1 VSLVGTKALNAGYPI
16 KPLAVS
22 KDTGE
27 TVNGICR
34 NDNDPISIQ
43 YFNSLPYA
51 SRVGVVGMNVDDQN
65 EGEYFET
72 NAIV

>member
-1 VSLVGTKALNAGYPI
+1 MSFVGTKALNSGDSI
-16 KPLAVS
+16 KSLAVS
-22 KDTGE
+22 KDAGE
-27 TVNGICR
+27 AVHGVCR

-43 YFNSLPYA
+43 YFNSFPYA

-65 EGEYFET
+65 EGESFET

>member
-1 VSLVGTKALNAGYPI
+1 MGLVGTKALDASDSV

-22 KDTGE
+22 KDTGK
-27 TVNGICR
+27 TVNGVCR
-34 NDNDPISIQ
+34 DDNDPISIQ
-43 YFNSLPYA
+43 YFNSFPYA
-51 SRVGVVGMNVDDQN
+51 SRIGIVGMNVDDQN

>member
-1 VSLVGTKALNAGYPI
+1 MSFVGTKALNSGDPI
-16 KPLAVS
+16 KSLAVS
-22 KDTGE
+22 KDTGK
-27 TVNGICR
+27 TVNGVCR

-43 YFNSLPYA
+43 YFNSFLYA

-65 EGEYFET
+65 EGESFET

>member
-1 VSLVGTKALNAGYPI
+1 MGLVGTKALDASDSV

-27 TVNGICR
+27 TVNCICR

-43 YFNSLPYA
+43 YFNSFPNA
-51 SRVGVVGMNVDDQN
+51 SRVWVVGMNVDDQN
-65 EGEYFET
+65 EGE
-72 NAIV
+72 

>member
-1 VSLVGTKALNAGYPI
+1 MRFIRSNATNSSDTVKPFAITKYAR
-16 KPLAVS
+16 
-22 KDTGE
+22 E

-43 YFNSLPYA
+43 YFNSFPYA

-65 EGEYFET
+65 EAE
-72 NAIV
+72 

>member
-1 VSLVGTKALNAGYPI
+1 MRFIRSNSTN
-16 KPLAVS
+16 S
-22 KDTGE
+22 SDTVKSFAIAKHTRE

-43 YFNSLPYA
+43 YFNSFPYA

-65 EGEYFET
+65 EGE
-72 NAIV
+72 

>member
-1 VSLVGTKALNAGYPI
+1 MGLVGTKALDAGDPV
-16 KPLAVS
+16 KSLAVS
-22 KDTGE
+22 KNTGK

-43 YFNSLPYA
+43 YFNSFPYA

-65 EGEYFET
+65 EAE
-72 NAIV
+72 